1 MNKRL
6 ENYDKDLVMD
16 VSNSLI
22 RDNNIYKNYLNRIVE
37 LYKISDI
44 LKSDYCIDYNMY
56 ANLFMKRIVEFNL
69 YGNCVIE
76 NIKNLDTD
84 IVVELRNQTFKYLNK
99 KIYNDNDEMVEVHKN
114 NFEKLETANLK
125 TYRNL
130 MISGFNKHFYDDESL
145 NLVNYHL
152 SNLSKNE
159 FNSLDDL
166 EVNKMYNGSFDTI
179 NNARA
184 TGICSIYTDKTFN
197 GIQEVLDIFTDNI
210 QKLNSEYQKV
220 NVYK

>member
-76 NIKNLDTD
+76 NIKNLDTE

-184 TGICSIYTDKTFN
+184 TGICSIYTDKMFN

>member
-184 TGICSIYTDKTFN
+184 TGICSIYTDKMFN

>member
-6 ENYDKDLVMD
+6 ENYDKDLVLD

-184 TGICSIYTDKTFN
+184 TGICSIYTDKMFN

>member
-166 EVNKMYNGSFDTI
+166 EVNKM
-179 NNARA
+179 
-184 TGICSIYTDKTFN
+184 FN